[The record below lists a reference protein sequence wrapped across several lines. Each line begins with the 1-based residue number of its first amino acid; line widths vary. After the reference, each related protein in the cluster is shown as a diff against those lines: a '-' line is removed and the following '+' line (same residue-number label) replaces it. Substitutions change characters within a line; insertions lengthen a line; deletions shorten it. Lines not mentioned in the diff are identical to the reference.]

1 MDLGLRKP
9 RLRHCDYCGPCVCR
23 NRAERQHCPHRKV
36 VCVPLPRGRNIC
48 RNCGAMNAAIR
59 EQWEQARAVK
69 RAERAKRRDARKAA
83 A

>member
-1 MDLGLRKP
+1 
-9 RLRHCDYCGPCVCR
+9 
-23 NRAERQHCPHRKV
+23 
-36 VCVPLPRGRNIC
+36 
-48 RNCGAMNAAIR
+48 MNAAIR